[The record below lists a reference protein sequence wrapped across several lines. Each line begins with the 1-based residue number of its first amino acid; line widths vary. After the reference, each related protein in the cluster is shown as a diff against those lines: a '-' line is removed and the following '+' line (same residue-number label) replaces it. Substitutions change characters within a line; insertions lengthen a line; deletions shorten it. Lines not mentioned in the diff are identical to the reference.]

1 MTAGPAQGRP
11 DRPGGARTVRG
22 DSQTRLQVL
31 FLVALLGV
39 LLAVGLAVQ
48 ALLGGWAAL
57 AYAVAAL
64 LLVCIAAARARA
76 AQQRARERARSA
88 SGRTCTCCT
97 STQHDPVK
105 VI

>member
-1 MTAGPAQGRP
+1 MPSH
-11 DRPGGARTVRG
+11 
-22 DSQTRLQVL
+22 SQTRLQVL

-39 LLAVGLAVQ
+39 LVAVGLAVR
-48 ALLGGWAAL
+48 ALLGGWAAV
-57 AYAVAAL
+57 AYAVATI
-64 LLVCIAAARARA
+64 LLVCVAAARARA
-76 AQQRARERARSA
+76 VQQRARERSRSA